1 MVKSDE
7 TTVYYKLVQMHA
19 RSPSIADQLH
29 KIAEIPKQCA
39 IDLAAHEQCAVDG
52 RPQPD
57 TELGKLLKSDLVL
70 RTLFTEPPLLS
81 GIQPQVLAIF
91 SAFADAHPNRR
102 GVTVTKDGPFT
113 YIAGRVADEA
123 GTTNISAFQL
133 TFVRRLMDLDDE
145 IPDLMKALRVLSEK
159 ENYRDLLIGM
169 DEWFDKVAVAT
180 ELADLPPS
188 ELKPLAS
195 VCGPALRGESGSDSL
210 YEFPRI
216 SQIPVE
222 FIRSFPERNELS
234 EALDTDPTV
243 PPMMENVHDVMK
255 KAREVRIIL
264 ARMTADSGEEL
275 ELAVRLRFDA
285 AQDMLAR
292 RKFVKTQ
299 VLEFAWPKLLD
310 HVRAPGG
317 EQRLRD
323 LEQAIL
329 DPDHKTTLPQ
339 AWRDFIDN
347 ERFVEFIRVPPY
359 FQDISSGELVDL
371 ATPPGQHFKTAHS
384 TIPMGPDEELS
395 FPPYRN
401 FHLVIEPA
409 KKVSSGDKVEA
420 EITFKSEAGD
430 ESAKTSISID
440 IKNVQSR
447 LDALR
452 LAYRQAPLG
461 DQEVGITQ
469 RAVVRAEPSAAPGEI
484 LEDLGLTLWRTLIPA
499 GGIRDA
505 LLEALG
511 VPENVR
517 LVVTCLEPRLAVL
530 PWECLYISALRVFA
544 GLTVKFSI
552 VRDVPDQRSLVARN
566 MTRPIRV
573 LLVASGPVD
582 LPSSSMEQEVAI
594 VKRALEPAERDGA
607 ARLEILDHPTEQA
620 LRSRLRIF
628 QPHILHYVGHG
639 AISPEGE
646 GLLVLVNDQNRAE
659 PIRATEMGMMLQ
671 DHRVLI
677 AVLNGCNTGAALEQD
692 LAQGVAQVL
701 VREGVPV
708 TVATTREVFN
718 HTALRFAS
726 EFYRALMDGY
736 PVEGAV
742 VEARKSLGL
751 KGWDWSSYIVHGSLN
766 FPLGDLKLPLQRG
779 TNHGDAES

>member
-1 MVKSDE
+1 MGTRHGRLSLVKADE
-7 TTVYYKLVQMHA
+7 TTVYYKLVQMQA
-19 RSPSIADQLH
+19 RCPGITDQLH
-29 KIAEIPKQCA
+29 KIAEIPQRCA
-39 IDLAAHEQCAVDG
+39 MDLAAHEQCAVDG

-57 TELGKLLKSDLVL
+57 TELGKLLKSDPVL

-102 GVTVTKDGPFT
+102 GVAITKDGPFT

-145 IPDLMKALRVLSEK
+145 IPDLMRTLRMLSDK
-159 ENYRDLLIGM
+159 GNYRDLLVRM
-169 DEWFDKVAVAT
+169 DEWFDKVAVAA
-180 ELADLPPS
+180 ELADRPPS
-188 ELKPLAS
+188 DLQPLAS

-222 FIRSFPERNELS
+222 FIRSFPERSELS
-234 EALDTDPTV
+234 EVLDTDPEVLDTDPTV
-243 PPMMENVHDVMK
+243 PPMMENVHEVMK
-255 KAREVRIIL
+255 KTREVRIIL
-264 ARMTADSGEEL
+264 ARMIADSGDEL

-299 VLEFAWPKLLD
+299 VLEFAWPKLLE

-329 DPDHKTTLPQ
+329 DPDHKTTLPP
-339 AWRDFIDN
+339 AWQDFLDN

-371 ATPPGQHFKTAHS
+371 ATPPGQHFKTVDAAIQTGS
-384 TIPMGPDEELS
+384 DEELS

-401 FHLVIEPA
+401 FNLVIEPA
-409 KKVSSGDKVEA
+409 KKDLPGDKVDV
-420 EITFKSEAGD
+420 EITFKSPAGG

-440 IKNVQSR
+440 TKNVQSR

-461 DQEVGITQ
+461 DQQVATTQ
-469 RAVVRAEPSAAPGEI
+469 RAIVRAEPSAAPGEI
-484 LEDLGLTLWRTLIPA
+484 LEDLGLTLWRALIPA
-499 GGIRDA
+499 GDIRDA

-511 VPENVR
+511 GPENVR

-544 GLTVKFSI
+544 GLTVK
-552 VRDVPDQRSLVARN
+552 
-566 MTRPIRV
+566 
-573 LLVASGPVD
+573 
-582 LPSSSMEQEVAI
+582 
-594 VKRALEPAERDGA
+594 
-607 ARLEILDHPTEQA
+607 
-620 LRSRLRIF
+620 
-628 QPHILHYVGHG
+628 
-639 AISPEGE
+639 
-646 GLLVLVNDQNRAE
+646 
-659 PIRATEMGMMLQ
+659 
-671 DHRVLI
+671 
-677 AVLNGCNTGAALEQD
+677 
-692 LAQGVAQVL
+692 
-701 VREGVPV
+701 
-708 TVATTREVFN
+708 
-718 HTALRFAS
+718 
-726 EFYRALMDGY
+726 
-736 PVEGAV
+736 
-742 VEARKSLGL
+742 
-751 KGWDWSSYIVHGSLN
+751 
-766 FPLGDLKLPLQRG
+766 
-779 TNHGDAES
+779 